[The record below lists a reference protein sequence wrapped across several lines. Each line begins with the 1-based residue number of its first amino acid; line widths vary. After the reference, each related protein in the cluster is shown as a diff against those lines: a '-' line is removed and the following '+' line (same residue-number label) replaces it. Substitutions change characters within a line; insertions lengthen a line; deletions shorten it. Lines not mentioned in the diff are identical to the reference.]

1 MLIRKLEIQTLVDG
15 DTYNPTDEDWLVYG
29 HSDILKTKIIN
40 MEDSVPKGIN
50 AIYEDGLKFDS
61 TFHQV
66 FYLIMDES
74 DEEFWEEAKK
84 SYFCSIFFVTL
95 SLDIVLESYDIFAKL
110 DQSSIPHNVRMYNLL
125 DNYDTI
131 IVTYGNDINEIE
143 KCVEE
148 LFKEIKKTDEL
159 KIRDLYKMYITSFQR
174 LNNNYINN
182 ASSNNLAHIQIVLQ
196 NGNEIQCSQLNKIL
210 NNKYN
215 IRSEVYYTNGSKNIF
230 ILLHNLSTQKL
241 FALYNTEEKGIFAV
255 NSKLRKNSI
264 RSTNLKFLLS
274 NENLNLSYIQQF
286 NNTDIAIKFSK
297 QIDQYLS
304 NENLQYIDEFYF
316 MQIKRVAFSL
326 KYILLHNLPDHSF
339 LSLYYPIRKFLV
351 KITQLKH
358 ISTDIE
364 LCTRLFIQACIEI
377 INVSDSTQI
386 GHYPVQTYISKELS
400 TPSKLITFYTA
411 FLWKFNK
418 EIVAIENSD
427 ESDKPNF
434 VFCLTPSIKNDVS
447 IVGLFLFDNLV
458 NDRLLLVNIPL
469 KYFYDPEIMIFAMA
483 HEGSHYVGEK
493 VRCRDKRKEY
503 IIISFVS
510 YLLNVL
516 FKSIDEKLIETY
528 KLDKKLNSKFA
539 DYIKKYSRDY
549 EYNCYSKN
557 LKEIIIKSSFSLLV
571 DILFKIRSVIMVDI
585 HYNNDDIQNI
595 VKELF
600 TIVSKLKI
608 NSKTLLLENEYYK
621 QIEYVFEIF
630 SESYA
635 DLFAILI
642 LNVDGEFYLNCLT
655 KSYGVND
662 ISEINDSFVLMRL
675 ISNVVVNN
683 FDQSLLKGKA
693 SDLLQIY
700 KEYKKSDYG
709 ASTKTFSELYASPL
723 LLEYLIQYLNVCK
736 SLYLNIYQKSMF
748 EDLKNGIFNANVNW
762 DLIRKYNDEFRKDII
777 SNFV

>member
-316 MQIKRVAFSL
+316 MQIKRVAF
-326 KYILLHNLPDHSF
+326 
-339 LSLYYPIRKFLV
+339 
-351 KITQLKH
+351 
-358 ISTDIE
+358 
-364 LCTRLFIQACIEI
+364 
-377 INVSDSTQI
+377 
-386 GHYPVQTYISKELS
+386 
-400 TPSKLITFYTA
+400 
-411 FLWKFNK
+411 
-418 EIVAIENSD
+418 
-427 ESDKPNF
+427 
-434 VFCLTPSIKNDVS
+434 
-447 IVGLFLFDNLV
+447 
-458 NDRLLLVNIPL
+458 
-469 KYFYDPEIMIFAMA
+469 
-483 HEGSHYVGEK
+483 
-493 VRCRDKRKEY
+493 
-503 IIISFVS
+503 
-510 YLLNVL
+510 
-516 FKSIDEKLIETY
+516 
-528 KLDKKLNSKFA
+528 
-539 DYIKKYSRDY
+539 
-549 EYNCYSKN
+549 
-557 LKEIIIKSSFSLLV
+557 
-571 DILFKIRSVIMVDI
+571 
-585 HYNNDDIQNI
+585 
-595 VKELF
+595 
-600 TIVSKLKI
+600 
-608 NSKTLLLENEYYK
+608 
-621 QIEYVFEIF
+621 
-630 SESYA
+630 
-635 DLFAILI
+635 
-642 LNVDGEFYLNCLT
+642 
-655 KSYGVND
+655 
-662 ISEINDSFVLMRL
+662 
-675 ISNVVVNN
+675 
-683 FDQSLLKGKA
+683 
-693 SDLLQIY
+693 
-700 KEYKKSDYG
+700 
-709 ASTKTFSELYASPL
+709 
-723 LLEYLIQYLNVCK
+723 
-736 SLYLNIYQKSMF
+736 
-748 EDLKNGIFNANVNW
+748 
-762 DLIRKYNDEFRKDII
+762 
-777 SNFV
+777 